1 MVRRIATTE
10 PGSTE
15 IVAYIDQGTSRIVAV
30 SDKCDYPPEV
40 IAKPKIVRSL
50 LRVSDELPSEE
61 IDRVFK
67 EHLRGGKPLY
77 EVDWNLIEELDPDL
91 IVGQTL
97 CSVCAFPLI
106 SPIRGSLVTGRPV
119 GRYRRFRPR
128 VVATYAPKTFMGI
141 AWEGYRLSKIMG
153 REARGLELL
162 KLFEEALDEL
172 KGVGRGLRTVVIEWI
187 KPLYA
192 AGLWV
197 SDLVEASGSKH
208 IIGAGS
214 EGRRVEWE
222 DIRAFDPEVLIVS
235 PCGFTIERTMREL
248 HILESMPGWR
258 DLSAVKR
265 GSVYVVDSAYTSRP
279 GPRVIKFAEMLADL
293 YTGGGVDKE
302 VAIKIY

>member
-1 MVRRIATTE
+1 LVRRIATTE

-15 IVAYIDQGTSRIVAV
+15 IVAYIDRGTYRIVAV

-40 IAKPKIVRSL
+40 IVKPKIVRTRL
-50 LRVSDELPSEE
+50 KVSDELPSEE
-61 IDRVFK
+61 IDMVYR
-67 EHLRGGKPLY
+67 EHLGRGEPLY
-77 EVDWNLIEELDPDL
+77 EVDWDLVEELDPDL

-106 SPIRGSLVTGRPV
+106 SPLRGGLVSGRLA

-141 AWEGYRLSKIMG
+141 ALEGYRLSKIMG
-153 REARGLELL
+153 REARGLELVEV
-162 KLFEEALDEL
+162 FEKALEEL
-172 KGVGRGLRTVVIEWI
+172 KGIGRGLRTVVVEWI

-197 SDLVEASGSKH
+197 SDLVEAAGSKH
-208 IIGAGS
+208 IIEAGS

-222 DIRAFDPEVLIVS
+222 DIRAFDPQVLMIS
-235 PCGFTIERTMREL
+235 PCGFTIERAMMEL
-248 HILESMPGWR
+248 SILERMPGWK
-258 DLSAVKR
+258 DLDAVKR

-279 GPRVIKFAEMLADL
+279 GPRVLRFAELLKDL
-293 YTGGGVDKE
+293 YTGSGVDRE